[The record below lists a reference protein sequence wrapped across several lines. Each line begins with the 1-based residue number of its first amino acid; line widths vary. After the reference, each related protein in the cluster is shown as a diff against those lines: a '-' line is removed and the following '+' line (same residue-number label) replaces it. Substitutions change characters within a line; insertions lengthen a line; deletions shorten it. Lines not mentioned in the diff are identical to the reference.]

1 MNTRG
6 CGVLLH
12 ITSLPS
18 QFGIGDLGPA
28 AHDFIDF
35 LSDAGQRYWQ
45 ILPIHPTD
53 AGYDNSPYHALSA
66 FAGNPLLIS
75 PELMVSD
82 GYLDPSDL
90 AGAPAFPEGR
100 VDYLSVI
107 AWKETLFSVAFDRF
121 MRRVPPSGFMEFC
134 RKNEF
139 WLDEYAIFMALRK
152 RMHPLPRQEWPSE
165 LKSLTPDSREKV
177 RKDESEEILREQF
190 IQYLFA
196 VQWQILRQTCHQR
209 GIVLIGDIPIY
220 VDYDSADVWTHPE
233 LFQLDQDYNPL
244 FVAGVPP
251 DYFSETGQVWGSP
264 VYRWEELQ
272 KTGYSWWIARIE
284 NLISHVD
291 YLRIDHFRG
300 LVAYWE
306 IPAGS
311 ETAVTGRW
319 VDAPARDFLGC
330 LARKFPYLPII
341 AEDLGVITPEVR
353 EIIHDFSIPGMKILL
368 FAFGH
373 DMPQNP
379 YIIHHVPADC
389 IVYTGTHDN
398 NPIQGW
404 YTQDTGQVERDNL
417 ARYLGREIDAGMIN
431 DALIR
436 LAMMSGAKT
445 VVIPMQDLLGLGSES
460 RMNRPGVE
468 NGNWRWRVERS
479 AWSGDLAWRMREMAR
494 IYDRI

>member
-28 AHDFIDF
+28 AHDFIGF

-53 AGYDNSPYHALSA
+53 TRYDNSPYHALSA

-90 AGAPAFPEGR
+90 AGAPVFPDGR
-100 VDYLSVI
+100 VDYPSVI
-107 AWKETLFSVAFDRF
+107 AWKEKLFTVAFDRF
-121 MRRVPPSGFMEFC
+121 TRRVPPVGFMEFC
-134 RKNEF
+134 RKARF

-152 RMHPLPRQEWPSE
+152 RMHPLSRQEWPSDLRALSPE
-165 LKSLTPDSREKV
+165 SREEV
-177 RKDESEEILREQF
+177 RKNESEEILREQF

-196 VQWQILRQTCHQR
+196 VQWQVLRDTCHQR

-233 LFQLDQDYNPL
+233 LFQLDQDHSPL

-251 DYFSETGQVWGSP
+251 DYFSQTGQVWGSP

-272 KTGYSWWIARIE
+272 KTGYSWWLARIE

-479 AWSGDLAWRMREMAR
+479 AWSGDLAWRMREMAG

>member
-1 MNTRG
+1 MNTRS

-18 QFGIGDLGPA
+18 RFGIGDLGPA
-28 AHDFIDF
+28 AHDFIRF

-45 ILPIHPTD
+45 ILPVHPTD
-53 AGYDNSPYHALSA
+53 PVYDNSPYHALSA
-66 FAGNPLLIS
+66 FATNPLLIS

-82 GYLDPSDL
+82 GYLDMSDL
-90 AGAPAFPEGR
+90 TGAPVFPEEM
-100 VDYLSVI
+100 VDYPSVI
-107 AWKETLFSVAFDRF
+107 EWKEKLFSIAYDRF
-121 MRRVPPSGFMEFC
+121 TRRVPPAGFMEFC

-139 WLDEYAIFMALRK
+139 WLDEYALFMALRK
-152 RMHPLPRQEWPSE
+152 RMHPLSRQEWPSD
-165 LKSLTPDSREKV
+165 LKSLSPEIREKI
-177 RKDESEEILREQF
+177 RKNESEVILREQF

-196 VQWQILRQTCHQR
+196 VQWRVLRDTCHQN

-233 LFQLDQDYNPL
+233 LFQLDHDQNPL

-251 DYFSETGQVWGSP
+251 DYFSENGQVWGSP
-264 VYRWEELQ
+264 VYRWDELQ
-272 KTGYSWWIARIE
+272 KTRYSWWIARIE
-284 NLISHVD
+284 NLISYVD

-311 ETAVTGRW
+311 ETAITGRW
-319 VDAPARDFLGC
+319 VAAPARDFLGC
-330 LARKFPYLPII
+330 LNRKLPYLPII

-353 EIIHDFSIPGMKILL
+353 EIISDFSIPGMKILL

-389 IVYTGTHDN
+389 IMYTGTHDN

-404 YTQDTGQVERDNL
+404 YAQDITHVERDNL
-417 ARYLGREIDAGMIN
+417 ARYLGRETSAEMIN

-436 LAMMSGAKT
+436 LAMMSRAGT
-445 VVIPMQDLLGLGSES
+445 VIIPMQDLLGLGSES
-460 RMNRPGVE
+460 RMNLPGVE
-468 NGNWRWRVERS
+468 VGNWRWRVEKS
-479 AWSGDLAWRMREMAR
+479 ACSKDIALRMHEMAR
-494 IYDRI
+494 VYDRI